1 MLRPCNYTV
10 LLIWRQTPKLFI
22 TVYWNWNIVLLF
34 KAQKKKINKYTLL
47 NDSHNDR
54 HRNHT
59 NRIYSQGFQQ
69 FFKVVDWHISES
81 TGHIFFVCAPRH
93 LLSAEDGSY
102 QGGSGGMLPQEIFKL
117 KHLKKCCFQH
127 FWNPRI
133 SFPGKAGVHS
143 NSEKWWVTI
152 IIIIKQISV

>member
-1 MLRPCNYTV
+1 M
-10 LLIWRQTPKLFI
+10 
-22 TVYWNWNIVLLF
+22 
-34 KAQKKKINKYTLL
+34 L
-47 NDSHNDR
+47 NDSNNDR

-127 FWNPRI
+127 FWTETQESVFQARLE
-133 SFPGKAGVHS
+133 F
-143 NSEKWWVTI
+143 T
-152 IIIIKQISV
+152 QILRNDELQLLLLQSKSAFKFNIYCTTTFF